1 MLLLYKIKIKI
12 KIKIFLSFLIIG
24 LSSCSVISEELS
36 CKFSEIDCYRFDYSS
51 IDNFKDS
58 VDEYSHQWSL
68 SDPTNALTKITL
80 KEGLSIN
87 SSVEA
92 ENLILDSPESIY
104 ALGIYIKN
112 NQKPREWLFVAEQAY
127 LRSWNDLVR

>member
-1 MLLLYKIKIKI
+1 MLLLYKFKYKVL
-12 KIKIFLSFLIIG
+12 LSFLVIT

-51 IDNFKDS
+51 INNFKDS
-58 VDEYSHQWSL
+58 VDEHSQQWSL
-68 SDPTNALTKITL
+68 SDPKNALTKITP

-92 ENLILDSPESIY
+92 ENLILESPESIY

-127 LRSWNDLVR
+127 LRSWNSLGR

>member
-1 MLLLYKIKIKI
+1 MLLFYKFKYKIL
-12 KIKIFLSFLIIG
+12 LSFLVIA

-58 VDEYSHQWSL
+58 VDEYSQQWSL

-92 ENLILDSPESIY
+92 ENLILESPENIY

-127 LRSWNDLVR
+127 LRSWNSLDR

>member
-1 MLLLYKIKIKI
+1 MLLLYKI

-51 IDNFKDS
+51 INNFKDS

-127 LRSWNDLVR
+127 LRSWNSLVR